1 MYTSAQSP
9 SKTSQTDLEFLL
21 EELRIRELE
30 QSLFAE
36 H

>member
-1 MYTSAQSP
+1 MYTPMQSLP
-9 SKTSQTDLEFLL
+9 KTSQTDLEFLL
-21 EELRIRELE
+21 EEMRIRELE